1 MKTILITGAVRGL
14 GRHLTNFLLSRGY
27 FVYGTTRNLKEAK
40 EEKNLKL
47 FYLDFCDKTSISH
60 LVDYFKKLGD
70 PLDAVIHNAGIAY
83 LDPIEIMEEEEYRHI
98 FEVNFFGP
106 VTLTTQ
112 LLPYLKKSTKSSLIF
127 ISSIASVDC
136 WPYLGAY
143 AASKR
148 AIESVA
154 FEWATILKPSNVN
167 VSVIQP
173 NPLPTDMAI
182 MRSKN
187 TYKSHYPELKNR
199 FLEWESIEETVEL
212 VYEILE
218 DKAPKFQYQTGKY
231 SRQTVAK
238 FFKEN
243 AYQNSLENYQN
254 QFIDMC
260 SISHK

>member
-1 MKTILITGAVRGL
+1 MKKILITGAIRGL
-14 GRHLTNFLLSRGY
+14 GKHLTDFLLSKGY
-27 FVYGTTRNLKEAK
+27 FVYGTTRTPHKA
-40 EEKNLKL
+40 EEKKNFKPL
-47 FYLDFCDKTSISH
+47 YLDFCDKTSVSH
-60 LVDYFKKLGD
+60 LIDYFKKLEG
-70 PLDAVIHNAGIAY
+70 PLDAIIHNAGIAY

-106 VTLTTQ
+106 VALTTQ
-112 LLPYLKKSTKSSLIF
+112 LLPYLKKSTKPSLIF
-127 ISSIASVDC
+127 ISSIVSVDC

-154 FEWATILKPSNVN
+154 FEWAALLKPWNIN

-187 TYKSHYPELKNR
+187 AHKSHYPELKNR
-199 FLEWESIEETVEL
+199 FLEWESIEETVKL

-218 DKAPKFQYQTGKY
+218 DVSPEFQYQTGKY
-231 SRQTVAK
+231 SKQTASK

-243 AYQNSLENYQN
+243 AHQNSLEDYQK
-254 QFIDMC
+254 QFINMRNTFR
-260 SISHK
+260 K